1 MIIKK
6 TSAAED
12 WNFQTSAIGYGNY
25 LVLNGTGAS
34 ASAGGGLVSAVSS
47 TTVTVDSN
55 SYVNSSGATYVMY
68 CFAEKKGYS
77 KFGYYHG
84 NGVADGSFVYTGFKP
99 AFAIV
104 KCTSHNGESWWMGD
118 NKRPGY
124 NVSQKALLAE
134 SNAAEVDASYQAVDF
149 LSNGI
154 KWRGANDRVNN
165 SGKTYIYMA
174 FGQSLVGSN
183 NVPCTA
189 R

>member
-68 CFAEKKGYS
+68 CFAEKRGYS
-77 KFGYYHG
+77 KFGTYTG
-84 NGVADGSFVYTGFKP
+84 NGNADGPFVYTGFKP
-99 AFAIV
+99 AWV
-104 KCTSHNGESWWMGD
+104 MTKRTDSTSAWQMFD
-118 NKRPGY
+118 NTRSSFNPTDKRL
-124 NVSQKALLAE
+124 KANENSAEDTNLARE
-134 SNAAEVDASYQAVDF
+134 F
-149 LSNGI
+149 LSNGFKI
-154 KWRGANDRVNN
+154 RNSNGTINGAGV
-165 SGKTYIYMA
+165 SMIYMA
-174 FGQSLVGSN
+174 FAENPIVGSN
-183 NVPCTA
+183 NIPATA